1 MGEWQSLRIKQ
12 LGHAENLIVSNK
24 VGDLKEPSVTPT
36 TFKDVLE
43 HNQVTQFPHLQL
55 CNYRGYLPC
64 ADFGTLCKI
73 CVSGT
78 VGGPLLTPKSPTC
91 AYIHKPKTKVVETVL
106 VILV

>member
-43 HNQVTQFPHLQL
+43 HNQVTQFPRLRL
-55 CNYRGYLPC
+55 Y
-64 ADFGTLCKI
+64 K
-73 CVSGT
+73 
-78 VGGPLLTPKSPTC
+78 
-91 AYIHKPKTKVVETVL
+91 
-106 VILV
+106 